1 MKIKIRKKNYYR
13 VKLKIKNNF
22 NKRKKNKSMRFKLVK
37 IIYHKFGLNDEI
49 DKKKNR
55 NQKNKNQIEKKNMTN

>member
-1 MKIKIRKKNYYR
+1 

-37 IIYHKFGLNDEI
+37 IIYHKFELNDEI

>member
-1 MKIKIRKKNYYR
+1 MKIKIRKKNYYK

-49 DKKKNR
+49 DKKK
-55 NQKNKNQIEKKNMTN
+55 IEIKRIKIKLKKKI

>member
-1 MKIKIRKKNYYR
+1 
-13 VKLKIKNNF
+13 
-22 NKRKKNKSMRFKLVK
+22 MRFKLIK

-55 NQKNKNQIEKKNMTN
+55 NQKNKNQIEKKNMTNWD

>member
-1 MKIKIRKKNYYR
+1 MKIKIRKKNYYK

-37 IIYHKFGLNDEI
+37 IIYHKFELNDEI

>member
-1 MKIKIRKKNYYR
+1 

-22 NKRKKNKSMRFKLVK
+22 NKRKKNKNMRFKLVK
-37 IIYHKFGLNDEI
+37 IIYHKFELNDEI